1 MLNTRVPTLLAA
13 LRSITSSTWGTTLE
27 AARTLYRGAIRP
39 VLAYGASFW
48 CPEDLEKA
56 KGLSKSLQSTQ
67 GRFLRAITGAYKA
80 TSIEALEI
88 ETFIEPLDLYIEKSA
103 S

>member
-1 MLNTRVPTLLAA
+1 M
-13 LRSITSSTWGTTLE
+13 ITSSTWGATLDT
-27 AARTLYRGAIRP
+27 ARTLYRGAIRP
-39 VLAYGASFW
+39 VLAYGALSW
-48 CPEDLEKA
+48 CPKDLEKA
-56 KGLSKSLQSTQ
+56 KSLSRSLQSIQ